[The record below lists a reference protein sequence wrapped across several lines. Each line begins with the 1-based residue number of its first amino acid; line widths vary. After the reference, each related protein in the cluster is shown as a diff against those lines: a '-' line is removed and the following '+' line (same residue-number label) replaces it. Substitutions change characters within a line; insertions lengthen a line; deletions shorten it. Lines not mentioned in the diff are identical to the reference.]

1 MGASRLSACSVAL
14 ACLLVAGPGAAPA
27 AAQQNQ
33 PIYPAYDGFLKNAD
47 GSYTIAFAYFSHNA
61 QVVTIPAGP
70 DNAFSAVAPDL
81 GQPTTFQPGHWR
93 FQCVMVVGPEFDGKL
108 SWNLN
113 YAGRKTGTSQN
124 MLQSN
129 WFLVE
134 GAAELAKV
142 DFRTVPRNVCL
153 NRAPQV
159 RVLGTNRADG
169 RDVLAVVGAA
179 GAQESLFG
187 SVHDE
192 GLPRGR
198 ALTTSWKQVS
208 GPGAAKFED
217 PSRAR
222 THVTYPVAGS
232 YELELSASD
241 GELSAS
247 RRVTVNVK

>member
-1 MGASRLSACSVAL
+1 MDARRRFASFLTAGA
-14 ACLLVAGPGAAPA
+14 LLTGGPLVGPVR
-27 AAQQNQ
+27 AQQNQ

-61 QVVTIPAGP
+61 QPVTIPPGP
-70 DNAFSAVAPDL
+70 DNSFSAGVVDRM
-81 GQPTTFQPGHWR
+81 QPTVFHPGHWR
-93 FQCVMVVGPEFDGKL
+93 FQCVMVVGPDFDGKL

-113 YAGRKTGTSQN
+113 YAGKKTGTSQN

-134 GAAELAKV
+134 GAEDLSKI
-142 DFRTVPRNVCL
+142 DFKTVPRNVCL

-159 RVLGTNRADG
+159 RVLGSIRKEG
-169 RDVLAVVGAA
+169 HEVLGVVGAV

-192 GLPRGR
+192 GLPRGGSVK
-198 ALTTSWKQVS
+198 TTWKQVS
-208 GPGAAKFED
+208 GPGQATFED
-217 PSRAR
+217 VNKAR
-222 THVTYPVAGS
+222 THVVYPAAGA
-232 YELELSASD
+232 YVIELSATD
-241 GELSAS
+241 GDLTST